1 MQRDIHEA
9 KTQSSKLAAAVEC
22 DEVAKICRSGRPV
35 IDCVPAA
42 PLGAFPFGA
51 WGSLPGGAASLDHMV
66 GPTDGGTPGDMEL

>member
-1 MQRDIHEA
+1 V
-9 KTQSSKLAAAVEC
+9 AAAPRGETVT
-22 DEVAKICRSGRPV
+22 ICRSGRPV

-51 WGSLPGGAASLDHMV
+51 WGSVPGGAASLDHMV